1 MKVLA
6 ELPENTNN
14 RKIALIIRHA
24 NRDGEKD
31 LLTDQ
36 GKSKAFAYGDSLV
49 KHNLNAIYTSPTDRC
64 VETAWQIAEGYGKDI
79 PVILYNILNETG
91 IYVTDIDKAVETYKA
106 LGPAEYYKRLVAG
119 EKLEGYRPFKEGSQK
134 LEKFIRQTASENG
147 LTLYITHNFIIR
159 LFNHYI
165 NNFDHT
171 VKFMKVDYLHGLIL
185 EL

>member
-1 MKVLA
+1 MKAIDAIPQNISGKRIVML
-6 ELPENTNN
+6 
-14 RKIALIIRHA
+14 IRHA
-24 NRDGEKD
+24 QRKNNLDE
-31 LLTDQ
+31 LTDTGLSQ
-36 GKSKAFAYGDSLV
+36 AFAFGDSLV
-49 KHNLNAIYTSPTDRC
+49 GYKLNAIYTSPTDRC
-64 VETAWQIAEGYGKDI
+64 IETAKQIAEGYSRDI
-79 PVILYNILNETG
+79 PIILDDILNETG

-106 LGPAEYYKRLVAG
+106 LGPEEYYKRLVAG

-134 LEKFIRQTASENG
+134 LEKFITQTANENG

-165 NNFDHT
+165 KNFDHT